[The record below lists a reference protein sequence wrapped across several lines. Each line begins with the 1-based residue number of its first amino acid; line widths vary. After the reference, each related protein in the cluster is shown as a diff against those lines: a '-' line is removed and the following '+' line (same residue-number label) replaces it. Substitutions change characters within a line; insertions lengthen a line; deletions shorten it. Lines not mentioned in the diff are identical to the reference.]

1 MLVQDCTWRLPTC
14 FGVSTGLKGNQFR
27 RFGGSHSD
35 EKVAFGHTN
44 VPAGRTR
51 ELPQH
56 SKPGKFRPKINASN
70 YPPAHPTREAM
81 LKHSAR
87 GGYRGSIPWPGR
99 GRSQRTRDP
108 IGR

>member
-1 MLVQDCTWRLPTC
+1 MKN
-14 FGVSTGLKGNQFR
+14 VSTGLKRNQFR

-44 VPAGRTR
+44 MPAGCTG
-51 ELPQH
+51 EPPPH
-56 SKPGKFRPKINASN
+56 SKPGKFRPNINASN
-70 YPPAHPTREAM
+70 YPPAHPTGEAM
-81 LKHSAR
+81 LKHGAR